1 LVGDFVFLNGFMNI
15 SFDLLINA
23 IISGLLLGGFYA
35 ALSLGISISFGMLD
49 IVNIAH
55 PALVILGAYLTWWL
69 NLTFGFDPILGGF
82 LLAPFFFLLGIA
94 IYRIYHDRFEK
105 GGGGDSLR
113 GLAFFFGIL
122 FIIEMILILLFG
134 VDYRNVNTP
143 YTDQSMPLGF
153 LSIPYRLLIPFV
165 ISVTLLLVIRWALK
179 KTYFGRAVSAV
190 AQDPLALQLM
200 GVNPIKVK
208 GYAFGLSLFTAAIG
222 GAMLIIIQSVQPS
235 IGREYIGLVF
245 AICVL
250 GGMGNLTGTLL
261 GAMILGIAESM
272 TATFAG
278 PSWAPAVS
286 FGLLLLTLIFRPQ
299 GILGK

>member
-1 LVGDFVFLNGFMNI
+1 MNF

-23 IISGLLLGGFYA
+23 IISGLMLGGFYA

-200 GVNPIKVK
+200 GVNPIKIK

-272 TATFAG
+272 VATFAG

>member
-1 LVGDFVFLNGFMNI
+1 MNI

-69 NLTFGFDPILGGF
+69 NLTFGFDPSLGG
-82 LLAPFFFLLGIA
+82 LLGIA

-105 GGGGDSLR
+105 GGGGESLR

-200 GVNPIKVK
+200 GVNPIKIK

>member
-1 LVGDFVFLNGFMNI
+1 LAGDFIYLNGFMNI

-200 GVNPIKVK
+200 GVNPIKIK

>member
-1 LVGDFVFLNGFMNI
+1 M
-15 SFDLLINA
+15 INA

-122 FIIEMILILLFG
+122 FIIERILILLFG

-200 GVNPIKVK
+200 GVNPIKIK

>member
-1 LVGDFVFLNGFMNI
+1 LVGDFVYLNGFMNI

-200 GVNPIKVK
+200 GVNPIKIK

>member
-1 LVGDFVFLNGFMNI
+1 MNI

-134 VDYRNVNTP
+134 VDYRNINTP
-143 YTDQSMPLGF
+143 YTDQSLPLGF

-200 GVNPIKVK
+200 GVNPIKIK

>member
-1 LVGDFVFLNGFMNI
+1 LVGDFIYLNGFMNI

-143 YTDQSMPLGF
+143 YTDQSLPLGF

-200 GVNPIKVK
+200 GVNPIKIK

>member
-1 LVGDFVFLNGFMNI
+1 
-15 SFDLLINA
+15 
-23 IISGLLLGGFYA
+23 LLGGFYA

-69 NLTFGFDPILGGF
+69 NLTLGFDPILGGF

-134 VDYRNVNTP
+134 VDYLNVNTP

-200 GVNPIKVK
+200 GVNPIKIK

>member
-1 LVGDFVFLNGFMNI
+1 MNI

-143 YTDQSMPLGF
+143 YTDQSLPLGF

>member
-1 LVGDFVFLNGFMNI
+1 MNI

-200 GVNPIKVK
+200 GVNPIKIK

-250 GGMGNLTGTLL
+250 GGLGNLTGTLL

>member
-1 LVGDFVFLNGFMNI
+1 MNI

-94 IYRIYHDRFEK
+94 IDRIYHDRFEK

-200 GVNPIKVK
+200 GVNPIKIK

>member
-1 LVGDFVFLNGFMNI
+1 MNI

-200 GVNPIKVK
+200 GVNPIKIK

-245 AICVL
+245 AIWRQRFLSVY
-250 GGMGNLTGTLL
+250 
-261 GAMILGIAESM
+261 
-272 TATFAG
+272 FY
-278 PSWAPAVS
+278 
-286 FGLLLLTLIFRPQ
+286 
-299 GILGK
+299 

>member
-1 LVGDFVFLNGFMNI
+1 MNI

-94 IYRIYHDRFEK
+94 IYSIYHDRFEK

-200 GVNPIKVK
+200 GVNPIKIK

>member
-1 LVGDFVFLNGFMNI
+1 MNI

-165 ISVTLLLVIRWALK
+165 ISVTLLLLIRWALK

-200 GVNPIKVK
+200 GVNPIKIK

>member
-1 LVGDFVFLNGFMNI
+1 MNI

-82 LLAPFFFLLGIA
+82 LLAPFFFLLGVA

-200 GVNPIKVK
+200 GVNPIKIK

>member
-1 LVGDFVFLNGFMNI
+1 MNI

-94 IYRIYHDRFEK
+94 IYRMYHDRFEN

-200 GVNPIKVK
+200 GVNPIKIK

>member
-1 LVGDFVFLNGFMNI
+1 MNI

-105 GGGGDSLR
+105 GGGGESLR

-200 GVNPIKVK
+200 GVNPIKIK

>member
-1 LVGDFVFLNGFMNI
+1 MNI

-94 IYRIYHDRFEK
+94 IYRIYHDRFEI

-200 GVNPIKVK
+200 GVNPIKIK

>member
-1 LVGDFVFLNGFMNI
+1 MNI

-165 ISVTLLLVIRWALK
+165 ISVTLLLVIRWSLK

-200 GVNPIKVK
+200 GVNPIKIK

>member
-1 LVGDFVFLNGFMNI
+1 MDI

-23 IISGLLLGGFYA
+23 IASGLLLGGFYA

-55 PALVILGAYLTWWL
+55 PAMVILGGYLAWWL
-69 NLTFGFDPILGGF
+69 HEKIGIDPILAGCI
-82 LLAPFFFLLGIA
+82 LTPVFFVFGIA
-94 IYRIYHDRFEK
+94 IYRIYYDRFEK

-122 FIIEMILILLFG
+122 FIIEMLLILLFG
-134 VDYRNVNTP
+134 VDYRNVNTS
-143 YTDQSMPLGF
+143 YTDKTLNLG
-153 LSIPYRLLIPFV
+153 LVTVPYRLLIPCV
-165 ISVTLLLVIRWALK
+165 LSIALILVIRSVLR

-200 GVNPIKVK
+200 GTNPIKIK
-208 GYAFGLSLFTAAIG
+208 GYAFGLSLMTAGLA
-222 GAMLIIIQSVQPS
+222 GAFLIIIQSVQPS
-235 IGREYIGLVF
+235 AGREYIGLVF

-286 FGLLLLTLIFRPQ
+286 FGLLLLTLAFRPQ
-299 GILGK
+299 GIFGK